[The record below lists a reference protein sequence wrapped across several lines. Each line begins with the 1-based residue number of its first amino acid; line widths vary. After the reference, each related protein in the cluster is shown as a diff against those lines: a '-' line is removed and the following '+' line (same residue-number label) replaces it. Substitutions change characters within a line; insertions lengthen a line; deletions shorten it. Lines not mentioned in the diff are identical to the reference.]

1 MVSAVDTL
9 LMLVGELEGDFI
21 GLKIGA
27 IVHISI
33 VCIEGEGSD

>member
-9 LMLVGELEGDFI
+9 LVGELEGDFI
-21 GLKIGA
+21 ELIRGA